1 MRMVNVIWFRHDLR
15 IHDHEP
21 LRLAHWAKEET
32 EAVFVRD
39 ARMDEKVTPGLKRA
53 GEHRERFLME
63 SLVVLAGSLEA
74 EGMPFTVLKGPVV
87 KTMIDWLTERG
98 ATDVFLHEHPGFEER
113 RDLEEVQRALP
124 HIHWHVSEGHTMFRR
139 DQLPFSF
146 SEFPMSFTMFRKR
159 LEAHLR
165 LPEKKRS
172 FSYDSYDTV
181 TEAEPVFL
189 SGKESGS
196 FGAVR
201 GSGDHIPHAGGQGI
215 VRGGEQEALARL
227 RSYVGNAS
235 RLFTYKETRD
245 GMFAF
250 DDSSKLSFW
259 LANGSLSPKRV
270 YRAIL
275 DMEAANGRNESSYWL
290 FFELLWRE
298 YFQWLMLATDARLFT
313 KQGLLDV
320 AIVWHEDKALFQA
333 WKDGETGFPLVD
345 AAMRE
350 LKATGYMSNRARQNA
365 ASFLTKNLGINWL
378 WGARYFEEQLIDYD
392 PASNYGNWAY
402 QAGVGTDLR
411 ELRAFNVIGQGIRY
425 DPKGS
430 YAKNWLHLP
439 DTLPGHTVYDPVKL
453 SAHTDWPQPIV
464 DLEESLERRK
474 QELGL

>member
-1 MRMVNVIWFRHDLR
+1 MSIVNVIWFRHDLR
-15 IHDHEP
+15 THDHEP
-21 LRLAHWAKEET
+21 LRLALRASGET

-39 ARMDEKVTPGLKRA
+39 ARLDQEEIPGLTRA
-53 GEHRERFLME
+53 GEHRQRFLTE
-63 SLVVLAGSLEA
+63 SLHALFRTLEE
-74 EGMPFTVLKGPVV
+74 EGIPFTVLKGPVRE
-87 KTMIDWLTERG
+87 TITEWLKARG
-98 ATDVFLHEHPGFEER
+98 ATDVYLHEHPGYEER
-113 RDLEEVQRALP
+113 QDLQYVQEVMP
-124 HIHWHVSEGHTMFRR
+124 HVRWHLSEGHMLFRR

-146 SEFPMSFTMFRKR
+146 AAFPMSFTTFRKK

-165 LPEKKRS
+165 LPGKKRP
-172 FSYDSYDTV
+172 FSYDCYDTV
-181 TEAEPVFL
+181 REDEPAFPGGKTTGAIPEA
-189 SGKESGS
+189 
-196 FGAVR
+196 
-201 GSGDHIPHAGGQGI
+201 GDHISHPKEGVI
-215 VRGGEQEALARL
+215 VRGGEQEGLARL
-227 RSYVGNAS
+227 RSYVGQAS
-235 RLFTYKETRD
+235 CLFAYKITRD
-245 GMFAF
+245 GMLAF

-298 YFQWLMLATDARLFT
+298 YFQWLMLATGGRLFT
-313 KQGLLDV
+313 KQGLLD
-320 AIVWHEDKALFQA
+320 APLVWHEDEALFQA
-333 WKDGETGFPLVD
+333 WKDGVTGYPLVD
-345 AAMRE
+345 AAMKE

-430 YAKNWLHLP
+430 YAKKWLHLP
-439 DTLPGHTVYDPVKL
+439 DGLAGHTVYDPVKL
-453 SAHTDWPQPIV
+453 RAHTDWPEPV
-464 DLEESLERRK
+464 VNLEASLEKRK